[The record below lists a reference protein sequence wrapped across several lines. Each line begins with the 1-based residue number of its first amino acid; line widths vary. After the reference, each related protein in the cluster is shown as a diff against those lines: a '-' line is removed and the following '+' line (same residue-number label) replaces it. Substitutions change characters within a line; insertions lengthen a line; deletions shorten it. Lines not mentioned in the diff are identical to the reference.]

1 MSISRPAEPGKSFS
15 WIKPSILVVAIA
27 ALLAASRL
35 LPVTEWLE
43 SFLSWIDVL
52 GPFAPIALGIAYFFA
67 CVLFIPAWILTLGAG
82 IMFGVVKGVVVVSIS
97 STLGAS
103 AAFLIGRYLARDLI
117 AGRIAGNA
125 RFAAI
130 DEAVG
135 RDGWKIV
142 GLARLSPIIPFAILN
157 YAFGLTQ
164 ISLKHFTFAS
174 WIGMLPGTIL
184 FVYAGAVAGDLAT
197 IQATDRERSDAE
209 WVLYGL
215 GLLATLVVT
224 FILTRIAHQALKKTI
239 EEATATV
246 DEAAG

>member
-1 MSISRPAEPGKSFS
+1 VSIPGSEAPSENIS
-15 WIKPSILVVAIA
+15 WIKPLILAVAIA
-27 ALLAASRL
+27 ALIAASRL

-43 SFLSWIDVL
+43 SFLSRIDVL
-52 GPFAPIALGIAYFFA
+52 GPFAPIVLGIAYFFA

-82 IMFGVVKGVVVVSIS
+82 IMFGVVKGVIVVSIS

-103 AAFLIGRYLARDLI
+103 ASFLIGRYLARDLI

-142 GLARLSPIIPFAILN
+142 GLARLSPIIPFAVLN

-184 FVYAGAVAGDLAT
+184 FVYAGAVAGDLAA
-197 IQATDRERSDAE
+197 IRATNRERSNAE
-209 WVLYGL
+209 WILYGF
-215 GLLATLVVT
+215 GLLATIVISI
-224 FILTRIAHQALKKTI
+224 ILTRIAHWALKKSI
-239 EEATATV
+239 EEATDTL
-246 DEAAG
+246 DESAG